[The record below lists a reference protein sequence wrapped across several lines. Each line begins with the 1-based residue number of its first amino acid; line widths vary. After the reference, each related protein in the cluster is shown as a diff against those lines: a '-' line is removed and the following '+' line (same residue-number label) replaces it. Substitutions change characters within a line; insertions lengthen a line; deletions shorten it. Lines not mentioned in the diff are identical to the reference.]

1 VSNRLNILLQEFT
14 LGTESFSIDETFIDI
29 TGYAERYGLSR
40 EKFAY
45 YLKLKIKKEIGI
57 PVSIGVGRSKIIAK
71 LLSDYNK
78 PYGQCSGVE
87 PQTLQ
92 RIYKEL
98 SISEVCYIGT
108 ASSEKLSSYCK
119 NIEQFAR
126 MDYKTVRKLL
136 GL

>member
-1 VSNRLNILLQEFT
+1 MLLEEFT

-45 YLKLKIKKEIGI
+45 YLKLKIKKEVGI

-78 PYGQCSGVE
+78 PFGQCSGVE
-87 PQTLQ
+87 QQTLQ
-92 RIYKEL
+92 RIYNEL
-98 SISEVCYIGT
+98 EVKEVCYIGT
-108 ASSEKLSSYCK
+108 ASVEKLRSYCK
-119 NIEQFAR
+119 NITQFTN